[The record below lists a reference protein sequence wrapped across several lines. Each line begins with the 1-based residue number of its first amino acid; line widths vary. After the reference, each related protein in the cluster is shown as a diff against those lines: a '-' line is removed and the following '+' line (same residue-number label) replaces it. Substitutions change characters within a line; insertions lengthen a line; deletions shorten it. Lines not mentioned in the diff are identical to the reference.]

1 MQGHVSQ
8 SDVSL
13 TGDQADVDSIHR
25 CDTSFRRRAGVWRK
39 DKCYVLS
46 IHFESFAEN
55 RIC

>member
-1 MQGHVSQ
+1 MGVAHLSAEET
-8 SDVSL
+8 SP
-13 TGDQADVDSIHR
+13 TTDSIMAI
-25 CDTSFRRRAGVWRK
+25 AGVWRK